1 MVGPGK
7 RSPFGDR
14 GGHGVGPPRYGALG
28 GCCGS
33 TYIFKPYDRRWVGG
47 WPCGGIIGEAKRRA
61 STDDDVVKDPINRE
75 KKVIEIYQSE
85 DNTVE
90 EIGRRLVGYTS
101 TYDDTTSNMQG
112 FVGYQLMP
120 GTYLLQKQ

>member
-1 MVGPGK
+1 MLIRAFEG
-7 RSPFGDR
+7 SGDIT
-14 GGHGVGPPRYGALG
+14 L
-28 GCCGS
+28 
-33 TYIFKPYDRRWVGG
+33 
-47 WPCGGIIGEAKRRA
+47 IIGEAKRRA